1 MTPLAIV
8 VALAVGYV
16 LGRLHQRHRASLL
29 AENNHWLGEDI
40 EAIKGADL
48 DADVAAERRERLS
61 GEQPAVDEFEI
72 EPFMADSGYRP
83 PQRPPCGVCGTTG
96 PICDVEAHAR
106 RQCSNGQCKRH
117 AVFAWETDGFPFA
130 ACNRCVS
137 LWFEDGLP
145 DHVVRL
151 GDPFAGVALEPYQ
164 LAAEISLPAPV
175 EATDD
180 LGQLCE
186 YPDPDDE
193 VTGLCGQVAT
203 GWVSGWS
210 SPEGPRMF
218 LCGPHYD
225 LAIQDDDDT
234 ALGVLAA
241 ARMATDD
248 GVRIPIE
255 QVAAEAGLT
264 DGLNA
269 WAEAVH
275 RGDDDTSDGPRSVP
289 GGRQVS
295 D

>member
-1 MTPLAIV
+1 MVTPLAIV
-8 VALAVGYV
+8 LALAVGYV

-48 DADVAAERRERLS
+48 DADVAAARRERLS
-61 GEQPAVDEFEI
+61 GEQPAVDEFEV

-106 RQCSNGQCKRH
+106 RQCSNGQCKRP
-117 AVFAWETDGFPFA
+117 AVFAWQTDDVPFA
-130 ACNRCVS
+130 ACNYCVS

-151 GDPFAGVALEPYQ
+151 GE
-164 LAAEISLPAPV
+164 PV
-175 EATDD
+175 ETTDD

-193 VTGLCGQVAT
+193 VAGRCLQVAT
-203 GWVSGWS
+203 GWVSGWF
-210 SPEGPRMF
+210 SPDSPRVF

-225 LAIQDDDDT
+225 LVIQDDDDT

-241 ARMATDD
+241 ARMAADD

-255 QVAAEAGLT
+255 QVAFGWGITAHGRDHLDLADRQAGQ
-264 DGLNA
+264 DHVG
-269 WAEAVH
+269 
-275 RGDDDTSDGPRSVP
+275 
-289 GGRQVS
+289 
-295 D
+295 